1 MSKNILYS
9 VLLAVLLASCADVEE
24 QAQGDGPSSMN
35 AVRGSTPV
43 GFSAY
48 ANRGVHSTRSGMT
61 GVFDLT
67 ALEQSQA
74 NGGGFG
80 VFAYHTDL
88 KKYDQTYF
96 PNFMYNQGVFKNG
109 ANWEYTPLMYWPN
122 EYGYDAGS
130 DDEDKV
136 SFFAYAPY
144 VATTSPAS
152 GSVENATWGMEQPR
166 FRFTSL

>member
-1 MSKNILYS
+1 MSRNILYS

-24 QAQGDGPSSMN
+24 QAQGDGPST

-61 GVFDLT
+61 GVLDLT

-74 NGGGFG
+74 YGGGFG

-88 KKYDQTYF
+88 KK
-96 PNFMYNQGVFKNG
+96 KI
-109 ANWEYTPLMYWPN
+109 
-122 EYGYDAGS
+122 
-130 DDEDKV
+130 
-136 SFFAYAPY
+136 
-144 VATTSPAS
+144 
-152 GSVENATWGMEQPR
+152 
-166 FRFTSL
+166 